1 MGQTT
6 VHGLL
11 LPVDFFMKEINEPVT
26 TEQRRTV
33 EVLFSASGL
42 FSASM
47 IAAFTLS
54 SIIAADLSGNDIV
67 AGLPNTI
74 GLVGRAAFAL
84 PFGYLMDRIGRRLS
98 LSLGYAIAVLGSIV
112 SVWAVSGLNFAVF
125 LIGALLIGM
134 SRAAGDQSRYVGA
147 EVFHF
152 SRRAKV
158 IGIIVSAGTVGAI
171 LGPLLVPLS
180 AAWMNYFGFSERAGP
195 FAASAILMLFAT
207 LIIFLFLKPDPQQLG
222 QEIADEEASLDP
234 QNIENVAGD
243 GRPLREIFA
252 APMVQL
258 AVLSMVLSYFV
269 MAMLMVIT
277 PLHMDRHDHST
288 TAISGVITAHTL
300 GMFGLSWFT
309 GWLIDRFGRIQMI
322 VAGTAILAL
331 SCILAPLSLR
341 LPILGLALFLLGLGW
356 NFCYVAGSTLL
367 SDALAQQERGRA
379 QGASE
384 MMVALGTG
392 AASLLTGLFFAQG
405 QYLLVSIIGLAG
417 SLLMLILTVVL
428 VRKDR
433 QTTPLTTGGK
443 SGVCRF

>member
-1 MGQTT
+1 MN
-6 VHGLL
+6 
-11 LPVDFFMKEINEPVT
+11 EINGPIST
-26 TEQRRTV
+26 LQKRTV
-33 EVLFSASGL
+33 TVLFSASGL

-67 AGLPNTI
+67 AGLPNTL
-74 GLVGRAAFAL
+74 GLIGRAAFAL

-98 LSLGYAIAVLGSIV
+98 LSFGYAIAVLGGIV
-112 SVWAVSGLNFAVF
+112 SAWAVGVLSFTGF
-125 LIGALLIGM
+125 LFGALLFGM

-147 EVFHF
+147 EVFPF
-152 SRRAKV
+152 DRRAKV

-171 LGPLLVPLS
+171 LGPLLVPIS
-180 AAWMNYFGFSERAGP
+180 ASWMANVGLPERSGP
-195 FAASAILMLFAT
+195 FLVSAFLMLIAAIVIFA
-207 LIIFLFLKPDPQQLG
+207 LLRPDPQLLG
-222 QEIADEEASLDP
+222 QDIAEQEASLDP
-234 QNIENVAGD
+234 QNIENIAGD

-288 TAISGVITAHTL
+288 AAISGVIMAHTL

-322 VAGTAILAL
+322 VAGTAVLAV
-331 SCILAPLSLR
+331 SCVLAPLSLR

-356 NFCYVAGSTLL
+356 NFCFVAGSTLL

-392 AASLLTGLFFAQG
+392 AASLSTGLLFAQG

-417 SLLMLILTVVL
+417 SLILFAATLVL
-428 VRKDR
+428 ARREKHSPALSPTD
-433 QTTPLTTGGK
+433 
-443 SGVCRF
+443 

>member
-1 MGQTT
+1 MN
-6 VHGLL
+6 
-11 LPVDFFMKEINEPVT
+11 EINGPIST
-26 TEQRRTV
+26 LQKRTV
-33 EVLFSASGL
+33 TVLFSASGL

-67 AGLPNTI
+67 AGLPNTL
-74 GLVGRAAFAL
+74 GLIGRAAFAL

-98 LSLGYAIAVLGSIV
+98 LSFGYAIAVLGGIV
-112 SVWAVSGLNFAVF
+112 SAWAVGVLSFTGF
-125 LIGALLIGM
+125 LFGALLFGM

-147 EVFHF
+147 EVFPF
-152 SRRAKV
+152 DRRAKV

-171 LGPLLVPLS
+171 LGPLLVPIS
-180 AAWMNYFGFSERAGP
+180 ASWMANVGLPERSGP
-195 FAASAILMLFAT
+195 FLVSAFLMLIAAIVIFA
-207 LIIFLFLKPDPQQLG
+207 LLRPDPQLLG
-222 QEIADEEASLDP
+222 QDIAEQEASLDP
-234 QNIENVAGD
+234 QNIENIAGD

-288 TAISGVITAHTL
+288 AAISGVIMAHTL

-322 VAGTAILAL
+322 VAGTVVLAV
-331 SCILAPLSLR
+331 SCVLAPLSLR

-356 NFCYVAGSTLL
+356 NFCFVAGSTLL

-392 AASLLTGLFFAQG
+392 AASLSTGLLFAQG

-417 SLLMLILTVVL
+417 SLILFAATLVL
-428 VRKDR
+428 ARREKDSPALSP
-433 QTTPLTTGGK
+433 TD
-443 SGVCRF
+443 

>member
-1 MGQTT
+1 MN
-6 VHGLL
+6 
-11 LPVDFFMKEINEPVT
+11 EINGPIST
-26 TEQRRTV
+26 LQKRTV
-33 EVLFSASGL
+33 TVLFSASGL

-67 AGLPNTI
+67 AGLPNTL
-74 GLVGRAAFAL
+74 GLIGRAVFAL

-98 LSLGYAIAVLGSIV
+98 LSFGYAIAVLGGIV
-112 SVWAVSGLNFAVF
+112 SAWAVGVLSFTGF
-125 LIGALLIGM
+125 LFGALLFGM

-147 EVFHF
+147 EVFPF
-152 SRRAKV
+152 DRRAKV

-171 LGPLLVPLS
+171 LGPLLVPIS
-180 AAWMNYFGFSERAGP
+180 ASWMANVGLPERSGP
-195 FAASAILMLFAT
+195 FLVSAFLMLIAAIVIFA
-207 LIIFLFLKPDPQQLG
+207 LLRPDPQLLG
-222 QEIADEEASLDP
+222 QDIAEQEASLDP
-234 QNIENVAGD
+234 QNIENIAGY

-288 TAISGVITAHTL
+288 AAISGVIMAHTL

-322 VAGTAILAL
+322 VAGTAVLAV
-331 SCILAPLSLR
+331 SCVLAPLSLR

-356 NFCYVAGSTLL
+356 NFCFVAGSTLQ

-392 AASLLTGLFFAQG
+392 AASLSTGLLFAQG

-417 SLLMLILTVVL
+417 SLILFAATLVL
-428 VRKDR
+428 ARREKDSPALSP
-433 QTTPLTTGGK
+433 TD
-443 SGVCRF
+443 

>member
-1 MGQTT
+1 MN
-6 VHGLL
+6 
-11 LPVDFFMKEINEPVT
+11 EINGPIST
-26 TEQRRTV
+26 LQKRTV
-33 EVLFSASGL
+33 TVLFSASGL

-67 AGLPNTI
+67 AGLPNTL
-74 GLVGRAAFAL
+74 GLIGRAAFAL

-98 LSLGYAIAVLGSIV
+98 LSFGYAIAVLGGIV
-112 SVWAVSGLNFAVF
+112 SAWAVGVLSFTGF
-125 LIGALLIGM
+125 LFGALLFGM

-147 EVFHF
+147 EVFPF
-152 SRRAKV
+152 DRRAKV

-171 LGPLLVPLS
+171 LGPLLVPIS
-180 AAWMNYFGFSERAGP
+180 ASWMANVGLPERSGP
-195 FAASAILMLFAT
+195 FLVSAFLMLIAAIVIFA
-207 LIIFLFLKPDPQQLG
+207 LLRPDPQLLG
-222 QEIADEEASLDP
+222 QDIAEQEASLDP
-234 QNIENVAGD
+234 QNIENIAGD

-288 TAISGVITAHTL
+288 AAISGVIMAHTL

-322 VAGTAILAL
+322 VAGTAVLAV
-331 SCILAPLSLR
+331 SCVLAPLSLR

-356 NFCYVAGSTLL
+356 NFCFVAGSTLL

-392 AASLLTGLFFAQG
+392 AASLSTGLLFAQG

-417 SLLMLILTVVL
+417 SLILFAATLVL
-428 VRKDR
+428 ARREKDSPALSP
-433 QTTPLTTGGK
+433 TD
-443 SGVCRF
+443 

>member
-1 MGQTT
+1 MN
-6 VHGLL
+6 
-11 LPVDFFMKEINEPVT
+11 EINEPVSAP
-26 TEQRRTV
+26 QKRTV
-33 EVLFSASGL
+33 AVLFSASGL

-54 SIIAADLSGNDIV
+54 SIIAADLTGNDVV

-74 GLVGRAAFAL
+74 GLIGRALFAL
-84 PFGYLMDRIGRRLS
+84 PFGYMMDRIGRRLS
-98 LSLGYAIAVLGSIV
+98 LSFGYALAVLGAIV
-112 SVWAVSGLNFAVF
+112 SAWAVGGLSFAGF
-125 LIGALLIGM
+125 LIGALLFGM

-147 EVFHF
+147 EVFPF
-152 SRRAKV
+152 QRRAEV

-171 LGPLLVPLS
+171 LGPLLVPVS
-180 AAWMNYFGFSERAGP
+180 TNWMSKIGLPEMSGP
-195 FAASAILMLFAT
+195 FIISAILMLVAT
-207 LIIFLFLKPDPQQLG
+207 CVIFLFLRPDPQLLG
-222 QEIADEEASLDP
+222 QQMADQEASLDP
-234 QNIENVAGD
+234 SNIENIAGD
-243 GRPLREIFA
+243 GRPLRDIFA
-252 APMVQL
+252 SPMVQL

-288 TAISGVITAHTL
+288 AAISGVIMAHTL

-322 VAGTAILAL
+322 VAGTAVLAV
-331 SCILAPLSLR
+331 SCVLAPLSLR

-356 NFCYVAGSTLL
+356 NFCFVAGSTLL

-392 AASLLTGLFFAQG
+392 AASLSTGLLFAQG

-417 SLLMLILTVVL
+417 SLILFAATLVL
-428 VRKDR
+428 ARREKDSPALSP
-433 QTTPLTTGGK
+433 TD
-443 SGVCRF
+443 